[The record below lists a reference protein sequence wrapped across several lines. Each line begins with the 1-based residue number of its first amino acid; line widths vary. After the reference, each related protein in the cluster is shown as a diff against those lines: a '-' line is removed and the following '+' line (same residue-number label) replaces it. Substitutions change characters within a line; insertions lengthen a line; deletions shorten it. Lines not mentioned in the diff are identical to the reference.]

1 MAGQI
6 VAYPLRQNLYL
17 NITNRCTNNCL
28 FCIRRTSEGVGYDLW
43 LKQEPSPEEVLAA
56 VQDPTCYQEIV
67 FCGYGEPLMRLEVV
81 REVSEQLKKRGTQI
95 RINTNGQAN
104 LVYQKNVVPE
114 LKNLV
119 DTICISLNAQ
129 SADRYL
135 EICRPI
141 YGEKAYQAVLDFAR
155 CCVGQIP
162 RVVLSVV
169 EWPGVDVEKC
179 REIARKLGA
188 EFQLRRFSGTLK
200 QA

>member
-1 MAGQI
+1 MAGQV
-6 VAYPLRQNLYL
+6 VAYPLGQNLYL

-28 FCIRRTSEGVGYDLW
+28 FCIRHTSEGVGYDLW
-43 LKQEPSPEEVLAA
+43 LNQEPSPEEVLAA
-56 VQDPTCYQEIV
+56 VQDPTCYREIV

-81 REVSEQLKKRGTQI
+81 RKVAEQLKKRGAQI

-104 LVYQKNVVPE
+104 LVYQRNVVLE
-114 LKNLV
+114 LKDLA
-119 DTICISLNAQ
+119 DAICISLNAQ

-155 CCVGQIP
+155 CCVRQIP
-162 RVVLSVV
+162 KVVLSVV

-179 REIARKLGA
+179 REIARKLGT
-188 EFQLRRFSGTLK
+188 EFRLRRFSGTLK